1 MKNSLVIITAIML
14 SSITFAQQQETF
26 GLLSYTIPS
35 DWKKELKQNSVVY
48 SKVNNST
55 RGWVQLGVY
64 KETASKGS
72 VDADFDSEWSQIVQP
87 LGVAD
92 PAQNI
97 SVQEFDGW
105 KMKTG
110 TGNFAFNGSSASTS
124 LTVFSGYN
132 VCLSI
137 ITNSNTTDFTSLVD
151 GIFATL
157 QLTQPENSQ
166 PVNTQPANNQ
176 PEQPAATG
184 GQLLNP
190 ATPAYKDNF
199 AFNTTNFDDGWISAI
214 QPDWVE
220 VTKANIRVLLHY
232 PKDGTI
238 FPADPGPLTDAAWNI
253 LVAPRYSNLQNYKT
267 TYINTY
273 IRPYIGMAYATDNAT
288 QQKVFVV
295 LFRQSAGWLEVEAP
309 DKNTFIQYFHFD
321 PETIRWDSETDPLK
335 TLDGMIGRNRFAV
348 AVSDLSNTGEWNSNF
363 SSNTFWTNVYTGNSA
378 GMSTYSSSS
387 WFVFGKNQTYTW
399 QLIAANSA
407 GGFTNTAQAKGA
419 GSFRAVNNWQ
429 LEFDNI
435 EGKKKTYD
443 VYFTAMKG
451 ARVLFMNDAQY
462 PGSGVFTGYKR
473 K

>member
-1 MKNSLVIITAIML
+1 MKYFFFFILTTMY
-14 SSITFAQQQETF
+14 SSAGFAQQQEAF
-26 GLLSYTIPS
+26 GLLSFTIPS
-35 DWKKELKQNSVVY
+35 GWKKELKENSVVY
-48 SKVNNST
+48 SKVNNTT
-55 RGWVQLGVY
+55 RTWVQFGVY

-72 VDADFDSEWSQIVQP
+72 VDLDFESEWAQLVQP
-87 LGVAD
+87 LGVVD
-92 PAQNI
+92 PAQNAG
-97 SVQEFDGW
+97 VQEFDGW

-110 TGNFAFNGSSASTS
+110 TGSFTFSGSNASTS

-137 ITNSNTTDFTSLVD
+137 ITNTNSGDYTQLVD

-157 QLTQPENSQ
+157 QLTQPSNTQ
-166 PVNTQPANNQ
+166 PVNTQPENIRQ
-176 PEQPAATG
+176 DTPG
-184 GQLLNP
+184 GQLLGTT
-190 ATPAYKDNF
+190 AAYKDNF
-199 AFNTTNFDDGWISAI
+199 AFTTTNFDDGWVSAV

-220 VTKANIRVLLHY
+220 VRKANIKVLLHY

-253 LVAPRYSNLQNYKT
+253 LVAPRYSNLQHYKT

-273 IRPYIGMAYATDNAT
+273 NRPYIGMGYATDNAT
-288 QQKVFVV
+288 QQNVFVV
-295 LFRQSAGWLEVEAP
+295 LFRQSAGWLEVIAP
-309 DKNTFIQYFHFD
+309 DKNTFMQYFQFD
-321 PETIRWDSETDPLK
+321 PEIIRWDSNTDPLK
-335 TLDGMIGRNRFAV
+335 TLDNMIGRNRFAV
-348 AVSDLSNTGEWNSNF
+348 AASDLNNTGEWNSHF
-363 SSNTFWTNVYTGNSA
+363 SSNTFWTNIYTGNSA

-387 WFVFGKNQTYTW
+387 WFVFGANQSYSW

-407 GGFTNTAQAKGA
+407 GGMTNTAQAKGA
-419 GSFRAVNNWQ
+419 GSFRSVNNWQ

-451 ARVLFMNDAQY
+451 GRVLFMNDARY
-462 PGSGVFTGYKR
+462 PGSGVFTGYAR